1 MVFSIFDNME
11 RCTPD
16 EVQRLLLL
24 VSSQRREQALS
35 FKHTA
40 GQFAC
45 LKSFVML
52 TELLAQQGITL
63 PSTAEFIYNEHGKP
77 CLKEY
82 PNLYF
87 NLSHCKNAIAVAVDS
102 QPVGIDVERFVS
114 PSDSLS
120 RYTLNDEELEKIRQ
134 SASPEQTFSM
144 LWTQKEAVSKLHGT
158 GLNNNLKQMLTNLP
172 ADIRL
177 DSSVNTEK
185 CYVCTIAYY
194 AEPISSQ
201 RREAGR

>member
-24 VSSQRREQALS
+24 VSSQRREQALR

-52 TELLAQQGITL
+52 TEILAQQGITL
-63 PSTAEFIYNEHGKP
+63 PPTAEFIYNEHGKP
-77 CLKEY
+77 RLKEY

-102 QPVGIDVERFVS
+102 QPVS
-114 PSDSLS
+114 PSDSLL
-120 RYTLNDEELEKIRQ
+120 RYTLNDEELEKVRQ

-144 LWTQKEAVSKLHGT
+144 LWTQKEAISKLHGT

>member
-1 MVFSIFDNME
+1 MRVRIFDRME
-11 RCTPD
+11 ECT
-16 EVQRLLLL
+16 EEAVQAMLPQ
-24 VSSQRREQALS
+24 VSQQRREQALR
-35 FKHTA
+35 FRHVF
-40 GQFAC
+40 GQFCC
-45 LKSFVML
+45 LKSWLML
-52 TELLAQQGITL
+52 SAMHIGEM
-63 PSTAEFIYNEHGKP
+63 EFLYNEHGKP
-77 CLKEY
+77 DLKEY

-87 NLSHCKNAIAVAVDS
+87 NLSHCKNAIAVAMDS

-114 PSDSLS
+114 PSDSLL
-120 RYTLNDEELEKIRQ
+120 RYTLNDEELEEVRQ

-144 LWTQKEAVSKLHGT
+144 LWTRKEAISKLHGT